1 MERLDILAEGRPVGT
16 AEVTEEGLYLRFTA
30 DCEDPLSGP
39 CRLVGA
45 GERGELRLGVPEPEG
60 GRLRLSRVLSRRDC
74 AAVGRLSHLELRA
87 PAGSAPQWGP
97 LPPDAFRGSWLRN
110 RLGREREV
118 LFARQGETRLAALPF
133 DLRKPFPWPELFCL
147 ARIAVWQGREWAVF
161 AFDGQERPILPGKWE
176 RKRKNGIPF
185 FRKPW

>member
-45 GERGELRLGVPEPEG
+45 GERGELRLGVPEPGG

-87 PAGSAPQWGP
+87 PAGSAPQWEP
-97 LPPDAFRGSWLRN
+97 LPPDAFRGSWIRN

-161 AFDGQERPILPGKWE
+161 AFDGQKRPILPGKWE
-176 RKRKNGIPF
+176 RK
-185 FRKPW
+185 

>member
-45 GERGELRLGVPEPEG
+45 GEPGG

-97 LPPDAFRGSWLRN
+97 LPPDAFQGSWLRN

-176 RKRKNGIPF
+176 RK
-185 FRKPW
+185 

>member
-39 CRLVGA
+39 SRLVGA

-60 GRLRLSRVLSRRDC
+60 GRLRLS
-74 AAVGRLSHLELRA
+74 RLSHLELRA

-176 RKRKNGIPF
+176 RK
-185 FRKPW
+185 